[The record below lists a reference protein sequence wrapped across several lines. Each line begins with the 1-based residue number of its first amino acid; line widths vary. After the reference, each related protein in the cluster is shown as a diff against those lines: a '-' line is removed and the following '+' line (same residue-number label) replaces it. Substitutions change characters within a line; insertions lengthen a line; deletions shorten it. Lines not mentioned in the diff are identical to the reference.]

1 MEWINQK
8 KQKPSHSNNVLVTDQ
23 INVWIGDYSH
33 SRQRG
38 QGGWAVVYDGAP
50 AVNSEDITHWM
61 ELPDPMKGYA
71 NTSN

>member
-8 KQKPSHSNNVLVTDQ
+8 KSKPSHSNNVLVTDQ

-33 SRQRG
+33 NRERR

-50 AVNSEDITHWM
+50 SVNSEDITHWM
-61 ELPDPMKGYA
+61 ELPHPMKGYA
-71 NTSN
+71 NTK